1 MKIGTKWRFCH
12 SGVRSVPS
20 SSHRNSFDLPFRIVV
35 FSDDFADAMRNFRN
49 EGIAHT
55 ESAMSVC
62 HSVVGPAFRE
72 TLELIQL
79 VGNESSQTPVL
90 YHHML
95 RAAGTSSAF
104 SREDCTAGFVQ
115 RIGKSNGAFGIDVF
129 MSVAGGALLVFTAF

>member
-1 MKIGTKWRFCH
+1 
-12 SGVRSVPS
+12 
-20 SSHRNSFDLPFRIVV
+20 
-35 FSDDFADAMRNFRN
+35 
-49 EGIAHT
+49 
-55 ESAMSVC
+55 MSVC

-129 MSVAGGALLVFTAF
+129 MSVAGGALLVFTAFEIFPRLEIVSGNEKVLLELGRLAQESRPNVCWGPA